1 MKLKELLEELETLGK
16 ENDASVEQ
24 KDRKYLNITRDTGE
38 FLSVL
43 IKAGAVRQVLEIG
56 TSNGYSTLW
65 IASALPE
72 DGHVT
77 TLEVSPFKISQA
89 KSNFKRANLDHK
101 ITVVQMGAV
110 DYLGQASRL
119 YDLVFLDADRASY
132 VQVVDQIVSLIRPG
146 GILVC
151 DNAVSHAEELREF
164 IDFVDSTGGFT
175 TTTVPVGKGEFVAC
189 KKT

>member
-1 MKLKELLEELETLGK
+1 MKLKELSEELETLGK

-77 TLEVSPFKISQA
+77 TLEVSPFKISKA

-110 DYLGQASRL
+110 DYLEQASHL
-119 YDLVFLDADRASY
+119 FDLVFL
-132 VQVVDQIVSLIRPG
+132 G
-146 GILVC
+146 
-151 DNAVSHAEELREF
+151 
-164 IDFVDSTGGFT
+164 
-175 TTTVPVGKGEFVAC
+175 AC
-189 KKT
+189 KPNCVTAHD